1 MTIHTKYLLVIS
13 MDVDP
18 AHEDIFND
26 VYDNEHL
33 PHLLSVPGV
42 KSITRFKGLPF
53 SFAIAGDLKVMPA
66 ASPVYTALY
75 EIDSPDVL
83 SSPEWAHAVEQ
94 GRWASEVRPFTTNR
108 IHCVYEKKFDLESNN

>member
-1 MTIHTKYLLVIS
+1 MTIQTSYLLIIS

-18 AHEDIFND
+18 AHEDTFNE
-26 VYDNEHL
+26 VYDTEHL
-33 PHLLSVPGV
+33 PHLLSVPGI

-53 SFAIAGDLKVMPA
+53 SFAIAGEIKQMPT

-94 GRWASEVRPFTTNR
+94 GRWATEVRPFTTNR
-108 IHCVYEKKFDLESNN
+108 IHCVYEKKFAIESED

>member
-1 MTIHTKYLLVIS
+1 MTIQTRYLLVIS

-18 AHEDIFND
+18 EYEDIFNE
-26 VYDNEHL
+26 VYDTEHL

-42 KSITRFKGLPF
+42 ISISRLKGVPF
-53 SFAIAGDLKVMPA
+53 AFAIAGEVKNMPQ

-75 EIDSPDVL
+75 EIESPDVL

-94 GRWASEVRPFTTNR
+94 GRWASQVRPHTTNR
-108 IHCVYEKKFDLESNN
+108 MHCVYEKKITLEADG